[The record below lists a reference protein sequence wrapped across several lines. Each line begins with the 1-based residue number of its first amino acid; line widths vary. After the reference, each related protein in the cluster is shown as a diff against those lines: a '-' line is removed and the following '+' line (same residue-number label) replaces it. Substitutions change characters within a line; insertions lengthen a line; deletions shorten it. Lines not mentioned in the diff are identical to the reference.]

1 MDAAGGGLRA
11 LRRIAAASA
20 PPSAQSLL
28 PALRQPSTAPPPSL
42 ALPQDRAHLGASTA
56 SALGVDGE
64 GALLD
69 VLFGS
74 GGSSG
79 AGVGGSYGAPL
90 SGDPSDAS
98 GSGGDQQAVGAAAA
112 LCASLLASAERGDF
126 ARAQGALASA
136 TPALARGIV
145 SARLGGAQF
154 SLLHYAAAAGQ
165 GALVR
170 ALLAAGADAR
180 AASSPPARLTP
191 LHSAAAAAA
200 STVAPSSAS
209 GASSSADDEARGII
223 AALAAA
229 GADVNAVDGEFAQ
242 APLHLAAARGAAGAV
257 EALLA
262 AGARADARDRFGDTP
277 AELAEDAGFAHLAQR
292 LKGAEGAAPEH

>member
-20 PPSAQSLL
+20 PPSAQSLP

-69 VLFGS
+69 VLYGS

-79 AGVGGSYGAPL
+79 AGRGGSYGAAG
-90 SGDPSDAS
+90 SGDPSDLK
-98 GSGGDQQAVGAAAA
+98 AVGAAAA

-145 SARLGGAQF
+145 SARLGGAQL

-165 GALVR
+165 GALVQ

-200 STVAPSSAS
+200 SNAASTAAFTAAPCAAS
-209 GASSSADDEARGII
+209 GASSSDADEARGII

-277 AELAEDAGFAHLAQR
+277 ADLAEDAGFAHLAQR
-292 LKGAEGAAPEH
+292 LKGALEH